1 MKIGLSRFTF
11 YLEQI
16 KVLSDIAAGQKNPA
30 MWLYN
35 HDART
40 PFFMLEGLAK
50 LYSGIHNPNRFDK
63 LKEQF
68 KLIEDGFGQIDY
80 YQSLSR
86 SVAHKKQIPK
96 ESKLYIKHRLTQNAE
111 QLDALLTDKAWLSD
125 NHKRIKRISKRLK
138 KADWLSPREEV
149 EAFSEFYK
157 SSIRNINE
165 FVDETQ
171 GHFDNV
177 EQDVHELRRKLR
189 WLSIYPQALQG
200 AAQYSDDSDTSAHL
214 EKYLTEEIVNSPFNK
229 LPAPAGNTYSLS
241 INKNYFLALSWMIA
255 ELGRYKDDGLLI
267 TGLCEAMKQT
277 PGCDDEAALARA
289 AELLGVKQR
298 NINDILNDAENI
310 TKTFFEENNLK
321 HLIAGTGKL

>member
-1 MKIGLSRFTF
+1 MKIGMSRFTF

-16 KVLSDIAAGQKNPA
+16 KVLSDIATGQKNPA
-30 MWLYN
+30 LWLFN

-50 LYSGIHNPNRFDK
+50 LYSGIHNPKRFDK

-68 KLIEDGFGQIDY
+68 KLMEDGLGQVDY

-86 SVAHKKQIPK
+86 SFAHKKQIPK
-96 ESKLYIKHRLTQNAE
+96 ENKLYIKHRLTQSTE
-111 QLDALLTDKAWLSD
+111 QLDALLIEKGWLSD

-138 KADWLSPREEV
+138 KADWLNPREEV
-149 EAFSEFYK
+149 KAFSEFYK
-157 SSIRNINE
+157 SSIRNIYE

-177 EQDVHELRRKLR
+177 EEDVHELRRKLR

-200 AAQYSDDSDTSAHL
+200 TVQYADNSETSAHL
-214 EKYLTEEIVNSPFNK
+214 NKYLTKEIVNSPFNK
-229 LPAPAGNTYSLS
+229 LPESAGNTYSLNL
-241 INKNYFLALSWMIA
+241 NKNYFLSLSWMIA
-255 ELGRYKDDGLLI
+255 ELGRYKDEGLLI
-267 TGLCEAMKQT
+267 TGLCEAMKEA
-277 PGCDDEAALARA
+277 PGCEDEVALARA
-289 AELLGVKQR
+289 SELLGVKQR
-298 NINDILNDAENI
+298 NINDILNDAESI